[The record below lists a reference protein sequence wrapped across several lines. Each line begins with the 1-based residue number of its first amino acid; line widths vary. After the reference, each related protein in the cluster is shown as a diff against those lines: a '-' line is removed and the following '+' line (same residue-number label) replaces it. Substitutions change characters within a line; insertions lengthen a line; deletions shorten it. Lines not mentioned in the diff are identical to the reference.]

1 MSDFTIS
8 VPNESDIPRLKAL
21 SFELHD
27 MHHKAVPEHF
37 KTAEEILSE
46 KEISSYLY
54 DPQCLI
60 YVAKSESQIVG
71 FVTGHFCELQAL
83 VSKPIQMG
91 SIDEI
96 YIAEGYRH
104 LGIAKSLFEKLE
116 TTFKQCGATQIFVEV
131 WDFNQSALA
140 VYEKLGFNPH
150 IHWLRKA
157 IN

>member
-1 MSDFTIS
+1 MSAFTIS
-8 VPNESDIPRLKAL
+8 VPNESDLPRLKEL

-27 MHHKAVPEHF
+27 MHHRSVPEHF
-37 KTAEEILSE
+37 KTADEILSE
-46 KEISSYLY
+46 KDISSYLY

-60 YVAKSESQIVG
+60 YVAKLESKLVG
-71 FVTGHFCELQAL
+71 FITGHFCELQAL

-96 YIAEGYRH
+96 YIVEGHRES
-104 LGIAKSLFEKLE
+104 GIAKSLFERLE
-116 TTFKQCGATQIFVEV
+116 TTFKECGATQIFVEV